1 MMKNIHTQG
10 GRSKSIGVEVFNIPN
25 TEFRAALTE
34 VDDTTNVIA
43 DSDGMVYTSGVP
55 GYPGET
61 YVGGR

>member
-1 MMKNIHTQG
+1 M
-10 GRSKSIGVEVFNIPN
+10 FNIPN
-25 TEFRAALTE
+25 TEFQAALTE

-61 YVGGR
+61 NCLMC